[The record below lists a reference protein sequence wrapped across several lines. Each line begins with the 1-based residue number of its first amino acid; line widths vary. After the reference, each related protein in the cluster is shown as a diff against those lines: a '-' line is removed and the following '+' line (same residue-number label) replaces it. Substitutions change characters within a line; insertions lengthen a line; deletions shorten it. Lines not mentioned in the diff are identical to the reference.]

1 MAMAI
6 RSSPH
11 LARGLHDKTPGAK
24 LHEATSLK
32 RVRGT
37 AAATAVKVSVEALIQ
52 WIGASTGIQGH
63 LSSTSTSL
71 HLLSVR
77 FCPMGLCRPNTIVS
91 RISFR
96 L

>member
-6 RSSPH
+6 HSSPH
-11 LARGLHDKTPGAK
+11 LVRGLHDKTPGAK

-52 WIGASTGIQGH
+52 WIGASTGIQGYSRS
-63 LSSTSTSL
+63 SSTSS
-71 HLLSVR
+71 HALSVL
-77 FCPMGLCRPNTIVS
+77 FCPMGLWKLSPS
-91 RISFR
+91 
-96 L
+96 